1 MIRIYFIGLFI
12 LITAIL
18 ANFLSAKLHLKSW
31 YDLFEGLAGT
41 PNYRD
46 LLTLK
51 DELWLFFIYPSLL
64 GVGSTFANLL
74 YLKLFST

>member
-1 MIRIYFIGLFI
+1 
-12 LITAIL
+12 
-18 ANFLSAKLHLKSW
+18 LHLKSW